1 MQAETVEAAADAG
14 SSGAVVDSMGIQ
26 DLTRNKDRQKTQED
40 MVRRP

>member
-14 SSGAVVDSMGIQ
+14 SSTAPVDSMGIQ

-40 MVRRP
+40 MVGSP